1 MGTTGTRAGTSS
13 KDLSR
18 SARLRRW
25 SCLAI
30 AIALI
35 LGITPVAAGATC
47 VSTPAGLIAR
57 WPGDDS
63 SADVAHGRNGT
74 LVGGTTYTAGKVG
87 QAFSFDGADG
97 TVSVPDSRD
106 WNLSGDFTI
115 DTWVSFNG
123 FSWHSQALVA
133 HDQGSGPLPKWVFWY
148 TDRGELDFHIGTG
161 SGYSPVSAA
170 WSPNLAEWY
179 HVAITRS
186 GSDYALYLN
195 GNVVDTGTETVTIPD
210 AASPLTLGWGETDWF
225 LNGLLDEPE
234 IYQRAL
240 SATEIKAI
248 YDSGGTARCAIT
260 RSDLSLTGPATAY
273 PSETVTMNGT
283 LQLSDG
289 ASVDAETV
297 AISRQ
302 TDGGSWV
309 ALPDVTTEADGS
321 FSFQDEPGAGTVVY
335 RATFAGATDVS
346 AGNGWS
352 TVEVGKGTSVLML
365 SVTKTR
371 LTYGDHITLTAHLEG
386 GSSNR
391 VVAIYAVR
399 GGQDKT
405 IRKDRVNHEG
415 DLSVRAAPS
424 ETTTYYASYAG
435 DPKWNADTSPSKTVR
450 VAARWAVKTVGG
462 YATRGGVRLYHYSP
476 TCDGGT
482 GKGCPTAVFTLGPNH
497 AGERV
502 SFEGKYCRD
511 GRCFKDAA
519 TFRLN
524 RRSQASIYISYGD
537 RTVIGWTLFFRLKF
551 GGDADHVR
559 SASAW
564 AKTKVT
570 S

>member
-1 MGTTGTRAGTSS
+1 MGTTGMDARM
-13 KDLSR
+13 R
-18 SARLRRW
+18 SENPSGLTGLCRW
-25 SCLAI
+25 VCI
-30 AIALI
+30 AIVMALT
-35 LGITPVAAGATC
+35 LGIPPIARGAVC
-47 VSTPAGLIAR
+47 ASTPAGLIAR

-63 SADVAHGRNGT
+63 TADVAHDWNGT
-74 LVGGTTYTAGKVG
+74 LVGGTTYAAGKVG
-87 QAFSFDGADG
+87 QAFSFDGADD
-97 TVSVPDSRD
+97 TVTVPDSRD

-123 FSWHSQALVA
+123 FSWYSQALIA
-133 HDQGSGPLPKWVFWY
+133 HDQGSGPVPKWIFWY

-161 SGYSPVSAA
+161 SGHSPVSAA

-195 GNVVDTGTETVTIPD
+195 GNVIDTGTEAVTIPD
-210 AASPLTLGWGETDWF
+210 ASSPLTLGWGETDWF

-248 YDSGGTARCAIT
+248 YDGGGTARCAIT
-260 RSDLSLTGPATAY
+260 RSNLSLTAPATAY
-273 PSETVTMNGT
+273 PSETVTINGA

-297 AISRQ
+297 TISRQ

-309 ALPDVTTEADGS
+309 ALPDVTTRADGS
-321 FSFQDEPGAGTVVY
+321 FSFQDKPGAGQVVY
-335 RATFAGATDVS
+335 RATFPGSPDVS
-346 AGNGWS
+346 AGNGWT
-352 TVEVGKGTSVLML
+352 TVDVGKGTSALTL

-371 LTYGDHITLTAHLEG
+371 LTHGDHVTLTAHLEG

-391 VVAIYAVR
+391 VVAIHAVR

-405 IRKDRVNHEG
+405 IRTDRVNQEG

-424 ETTTYYASYAG
+424 ATTTYYATYAG
-435 DPKWNADTSPSKTVR
+435 DPQWEADTSPSRTVR
-450 VAARWAVKTVGG
+450 VAGRWTVKTVGG
-462 YATRGGVRLYHYSP
+462 YATRSGVRLYHYSP
-476 TCDGGT
+476 TCEAGT
-482 GKGCPTAVFTLGPNH
+482 STGCPTAVFTLGPNH

-511 GRCFKDAA
+511 GRCFKDSA

-524 RRSQASIYISYGD
+524 RMSQASIYISYGD
-537 RTVIGWTLFFRLKF
+537 RTVIGWTLSFRLKF
-551 GGDADHVR
+551 GGDADHVG
-559 SASAW
+559 STSSW